1 MVTDHRKLPRRRGE
15 ALNAAIFQA
24 TLDELAEGGYAQ
36 LTMERVAERAKAS
49 KASLY
54 RRWPTRVTLVIAAV
68 YHTLP
73 DLVSVPDT
81 GSLREDLLH
90 VLRRTSAALS
100 GPAGEAMRGL
110 LSEVLRDE
118 SVAQVFRE
126 NSQGAS
132 RKMMTEIARRAV
144 ERGEIDPAAVTPR
157 RLDSGQ
163 ALIRQYFLFH
173 GPPIP
178 DRLIVDVVDEV
189 MVPLLVSA
197 GPASRP

>member
-1 MVTDHRKLPRRRGE
+1 
-15 ALNAAIFQA
+15 
-24 TLDELAEGGYAQ
+24 
-36 LTMERVAERAKAS
+36 
-49 KASLY
+49 
-54 RRWPTRVTLVIAAV
+54 
-68 YHTLP
+68 
-73 DLVSVPDT
+73 VPDT
-81 GSLREDLLH
+81 GSLREDLLA

-118 SVAQVFRE
+118 SVARTFRE

-132 RKMMTEIARRAV
+132 RKMMAEIARRAA
-144 ERGEIDPAAVTPR
+144 ERGEIDPDAVTPR

-163 ALIRQYFLFH
+163 ALIRQYFLFN

-178 DRLIVDVVDEV
+178 DRLIVEVVDEV

-197 GPASRP
+197 GPPSRP